1 MKKKIFLFL
10 LLSTSLIL
18 ISCRKDV
25 ELLLS
30 EVTQTDPGASGAGR
44 YQGLYLLNEGN
55 MGSNKSTLDY
65 FDFISGKY
73 HRNIYAERNPSVPKE
88 LGDVGNDLQI
98 YGNLLY
104 AVINASNKIEVMDAY
119 TSESIGQIDIPN
131 CRHITFHEGYAYAT
145 SYAGPIEIDTDYK
158 QKGYVAKIDTAT
170 LEVEEICIVGYQP
183 DGISI
188 SNGNIYVANSGGYR
202 GAGKATNYETTVS
215 VISIATFKETKR
227 IDVDL
232 NLHRIKTDNN
242 GNLWI
247 SSRSDY
253 NTSSSKLYFIDY
265 KKQEVTDT
273 INLPVNNFTIVG
285 DLLYLFGIDESAQRE
300 KHFSIVNTN
309 TRQVI
314 NSNFITDGTENQ
326 LETPYGIAVHPET
339 KDIYITDAGDYINPG
354 YLYRFDSQGKKLWS
368 VQTGDIPAH
377 FYFLSKK
384 K

>member
-145 SYAGPIEIDTDYK
+145 SYAGPIEIDPDYK

>member
-98 YGNLLY
+98 YGTLLY

-145 SYAGPIEIDTDYK
+145 SYAGPIEIDPDYK

-377 FYFLSKK
+377 FYFVSKK